1 MSGPPLAY
9 PRRMRVSGLWLFA
22 SAALSLAACT
32 NDGGGDDVLGSTT
45 QNTFTNSDEGITSSG
60 ESTDEASSSEASS
73 SESTGPKLD
82 SMVETGTD
90 GTDDSGCAAVSEMAE
105 NEFAPVDIIFAID
118 TSGSMTDEKNFV
130 QANMNMFSQQ
140 IFLANIDSHVVMI
153 AEASP
158 DGPCVNVP
166 LGSGACPGD
175 SNPPEYLHVVQ
186 GVSSSNALDQFIATH
201 SLWAPNIR
209 PNSVKHL
216 VVVSDDNASM
226 APATF
231 DTMFKALDPSYANYI
246 FHAIVAFDDPD
257 PLDCGIGANCCQGL
271 IPLSADIGQAYI
283 DLAAM
288 TGGVA
293 GDLCLQQ
300 FGPVFDQIAQ
310 SVQQTTPLACEWDIP
325 EPPEGQ
331 SFDPSKVNVD
341 LNLDGVDES
350 VFYVEDQAACGTGD
364 GWYYYPS
371 SADPQT
377 IRVCPTTCGRVQSAT
392 QAQVDILFGC
402 DTIPVG

>member
-1 MSGPPLAY
+1 MLFRSLLGHRAGLCSLCTITLIGCGQGTGSSDGPISATTT
-9 PRRMRVSGLWLFA
+9 GATFTTA
-22 SAALSLAACT
+22 S
-32 NDGGGDDVLGSTT
+32 DDNSTT
-45 QNTFTNSDEGITSSG
+45 ADESSD
-60 ESTDEASSSEASS
+60 SSSEAT
-73 SESTGPKLD
+73 STDASTSGDKLD
-82 SMVETGTD
+82 SMVDTGA
-90 GTDDSGCAAVSEMAE
+90 TDDGGCAAVSEMAK
-105 NEFAPVDIIFAID
+105 NELSPVDIIFAID

-140 IFLANIDSHVVMI
+140 IFLANIDDHVVMI

-166 LGSGACPGD
+166 LGSGSCPGD
-175 SNPPEYLHVVQ
+175 TKLPDYLHVVQ
-186 GVSSSNALDQFIATH
+186 GVSSSNALQQIIATH
-201 SLWAPNIR
+201 TQWQTSIR
-209 PNSVKHL
+209 PNSIKHV
-216 VVVSDDNASM
+216 VVVSDDDSAM
-226 APATF
+226 TAADF
-231 DTMFKALDPSYANYI
+231 DTQFKALDPTFGDYI

-257 PLDCGIGANCCQGL
+257 PLECGLPGATCCNGL
-271 IPLSADIGQAYI
+271 FPLSADIGQVYI

-310 SVQQTTPLACEWDIP
+310 SVQTTTPLSCEWDIP

-331 SFDPSKVNVD
+331 SFDPTKVNVD

-350 VFYVEDQAACGTGD
+350 IFFVDSEAACAGGE
-364 GWYYYPS
+364 GWYYYPDN
-371 SADPQT
+371 SAPVS
-377 IRVCPTTCGRVQSAT
+377 IRACPTTCTRVQAAT